1 MRIERINEN
10 SISCTL
16 TSFDLS
22 VRNLNLRELAYG
34 SEKAKKLF
42 QEMMNKA
49 STEVGF
55 NAENTPIMIEAIPLS
70 SDSIKLIIS
79 KVTDP
84 EELDT
89 RFSRFTQ
96 NPNVAAGKDG
106 DSWINRLTSILLEG
120 SDAFAEQLKKLKQ
133 SADDA
138 SSADD
143 ARSAEAQ
150 ASDAQK
156 DSGDAASV
164 KSPAADSN
172 DYRAFAFADLDMV
185 ISASR
190 AAASFAGSN
199 MLYKSPIDGR
209 YLLVVRCMGTT
220 PEDFSKACNVIAEYG
235 RMIKTV
241 QNTLSYYDEHYKV
254 IIADGAIGK
263 LAGI

>member
-1 MRIERINEN
+1 MKIERINEN

-42 QEMMNKA
+42 EEMMSKA

-55 NAENTPIMIEAIPLS
+55 NADNTPIMIEAIPLS

-96 NPNVAAGKDG
+96 NPNAVKKDG
-106 DSWINRLTSILLEG
+106 DSWINKLTSILLEG
-120 SDAFAEQLKKLKQ
+120 SDGFAEQLKKLKQ
-133 SADDA
+133 A
-138 SSADD
+138 
-143 ARSAEAQ
+143 AEDQNTETKQ
-150 ASDAQK
+150 APSDSKEESTGSEISESSDAVS
-156 DSGDAASV
+156 DI
-164 KSPAADSN
+164 PSN
-172 DYRAFAFADLDMV
+172 DYRAFAFGSLDLA
-185 ISASR
+185 ISASK
-190 AAASFAGSN
+190 AAAAFTGEST
-199 MLYKSPIDGR
+199 LYKSPIDGR
-209 YLLVVRCMGTT
+209 YVLVVRCIGTT
-220 PEDFSKACNVIAEYG
+220 PEDFSKTCNVIAEYG

-241 QNTLSYYDEHYKV
+241 QNTLSYYEEHYKL
-254 IIADGAIGK
+254 IIADGAVGK